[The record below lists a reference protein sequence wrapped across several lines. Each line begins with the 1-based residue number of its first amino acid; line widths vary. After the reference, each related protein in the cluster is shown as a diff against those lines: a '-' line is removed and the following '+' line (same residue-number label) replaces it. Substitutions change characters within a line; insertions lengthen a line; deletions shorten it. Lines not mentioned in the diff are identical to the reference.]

1 MRRLLAITVLLA
13 SCGFAAE
20 LPVFSPPGTIL
31 VRGHFV
37 HRDGETLYR
46 SICQGCHMPDA
57 RGAQGAG
64 MYPALAE
71 NPKFAS
77 AAYPIA
83 LVLGGRHG
91 MPALGDSLTDAQVAE
106 VVNYVR
112 SHFGNAYPDQ
122 VTADDVARMRSA
134 LAPQAAQ
141 ACDPYPPPGDRHI
154 RVCRRFSR

>member
-1 MRRLLAITVLLA
+1 MRVA
-13 SCGFAAE
+13 SIVALMLSLPQLCLGDE

-31 VRGHFV
+31 VTGHFI

-71 NPKFAS
+71 NPKLAS

-91 MPALGDSLTDAQVAE
+91 MPPFADSLTNEQIAE

-112 SHFGNAYPDQ
+112 AHFGNAYPDR
-122 VTADDVARMRSA
+122 VTPDDVQRMRPS
-134 LAPQAAQ
+134 LAPPAAQ
-141 ACDPYPPPGDRHI
+141 TCEPHPPPGDRHI
-154 RVCRRFSR
+154 RSC